1 MGRSYTGVCCRVR
14 SQWGWRLMSTISWRR
29 FRRFAESDR
38 GVFDEEVLRGWIRG
52 EDVEAFSKDPFET
65 VESRIISSGKGKVM
79 GGEEPG
85 VVL

>member
-1 MGRSYTGVCCRVR
+1 MY
-14 SQWGWRLMSTISWRR
+14 
-29 FRRFAESDR
+29 AESDR
-38 GVFDEEVLRGWIRG
+38 RFSEVVLGCRIREEEVKT
-52 EDVEAFSKDPFET
+52 FSKDPFET